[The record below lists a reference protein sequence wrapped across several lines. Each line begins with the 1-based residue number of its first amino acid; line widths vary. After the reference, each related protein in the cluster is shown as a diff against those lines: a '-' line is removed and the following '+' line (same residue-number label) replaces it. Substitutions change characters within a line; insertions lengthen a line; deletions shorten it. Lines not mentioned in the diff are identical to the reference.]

1 MRDLIERLSR
11 LSTEQRASLVAQLQQ
26 RDTSRNS
33 VNTRLVAYVVPEADT
48 TINTNALLGA
58 VAEHLPDYMI
68 PSNIVILD
76 AMPLTPNGKLDRAA
90 LPHFQSVNSQD
101 EESSFIEPRTEVE
114 KEVAQMWAMLLGFD
128 MIGVHDNF
136 FELGGHS
143 LLVTQAIARMRDRF
157 QVGISVTS
165 FFEHPTIAHLAEQ
178 IEALR
183 LVIDNTAD
191 IVPTGE
197 RDEMEF

>member
-1 MRDLIERLSR
+1 MSELIERLRR
-11 LSTEQRASLVAQLQQ
+11 LSTEQRASLVALLQQ
-26 RDTSRNS
+26 RDASRNS
-33 VNTRLVAYVVPEADT
+33 VNTRLVAYLVPEPDT

-58 VAEHLPDYMI
+58 LGEHLPDYMI
-68 PSNIVILD
+68 PVNIVVLD

-90 LPHFQSVNSQD
+90 LPHFQSVSSHD

-114 KEVAQMWAMLLGFD
+114 KEIAQIWAALLGFD
-128 MIGVHDNF
+128 LIGIHDNF

-157 QVGISVTS
+157 QVAISVTS
-165 FFEHPTIAHLAEQ
+165 FFEHPSIAQLAEQ
-178 IEALR
+178 IEALQ
-183 LVIDNTAD
+183 LVINNTRD
-191 IVPTGE
+191 VVPTGE